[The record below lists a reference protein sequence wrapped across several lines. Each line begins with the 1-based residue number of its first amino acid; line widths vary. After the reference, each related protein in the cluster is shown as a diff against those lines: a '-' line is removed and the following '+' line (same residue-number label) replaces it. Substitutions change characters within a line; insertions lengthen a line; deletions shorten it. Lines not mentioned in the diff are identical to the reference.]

1 MIDPKDDR
9 SDCRSEYKNEA
20 FYKADSGRKEQPAAC
35 EDSSV
40 TGREHSLEQ
49 GRGRSRRRVSAVKQ
63 PEHKDSSFAEDDR
76 YDRYE
81 PVKSK
86 KAKKKKGKKK
96 SKSLSLP
103 SLPKIKLP
111 SGLAGLISRISQLA
125 CFLLMAKTAWTP
137 LMPLI
142 DGRKGLG
149 SVRIFITER
158 NYSLACYLV
167 LSGSY
172 LAFTV
177 LSALWILTKRHFAG
191 KDRVVSADMGRGL
204 TAFLLLSLAFWS
216 APLLL
221 QTLHGQ
227 PLLPGAARF
236 LEIMV
241 SLSESLLNTCA
252 LGFLLSLLRKILKR

>member
-9 SDCRSEYKNEA
+9 SASRSNYKNEA
-20 FYKADSGRKEQPAAC
+20 FHKADGGSKEPSAAR
-35 EDSSV
+35 EDSFA
-40 TGREHSLEQ
+40 TEREHSLEQ
-49 GRGRSRRRVSAVKQ
+49 ERGRSRRRVSAAKQ
-63 PEHKDSSFAEDDR
+63 SEYKDSAFAEDDR
-76 YDRYE
+76 DDRYE
-81 PVKSK
+81 PVKPK
-86 KAKKKKGKKK
+86 KRKKRKGKKK
-96 SKSLSLP
+96 SRSLSLP

-111 SGLAGLISRISQLA
+111 SSLAVLISRISQLA

-142 DGRKGLG
+142 DGREGLG

-158 NYSLACYLV
+158 NYSLACYLA

-191 KDRVVSADMGRGL
+191 KDRVVSADIGRGL
-204 TAFLLLSLAFWS
+204 TAFLLLVLAFWS
-216 APLLL
+216 APFLL
-221 QTLHGQ
+221 QALHGQ

-236 LEIMV
+236 LEIMA
-241 SLSESLLNTCA
+241 SLSEPLLNACA
-252 LGFLLSLLRKILKR
+252 LGFLLSILRKILKR